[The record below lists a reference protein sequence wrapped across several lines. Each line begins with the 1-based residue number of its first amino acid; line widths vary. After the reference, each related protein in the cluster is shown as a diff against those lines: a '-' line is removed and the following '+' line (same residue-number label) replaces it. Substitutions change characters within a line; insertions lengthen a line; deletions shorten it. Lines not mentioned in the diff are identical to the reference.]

1 MRVTVIVAALLG
13 VFVADAA
20 AQGMDWASATTACE
34 AELAWATEFAG
45 KNYSGFETK
54 TAGHVEEYRRLV
66 ADLLREAAS
75 ASDPGSCDALLGRWT
90 SFFEDGHLSFGRGG
104 TASSEPLAGERTG
117 GEIRA
122 LFADWPTRPIT
133 ESAARDSLT
142 ALGADRS
149 PIEGVWES
157 GDGAYRVAVL
167 RAEESGGRY
176 VMSIL
181 RADSVWWLPGQVKA
195 ELEEVQEGPLR
206 IRFYMRDHSEES
218 WTGRVDR
225 NVLVMNG
232 RSLWFRLYP
241 VFPDDVVREEYLASL
256 NLRFKA
262 SDAGPGTVLVQ
273 LPSFEDPVRMD
284 SLFEAEGERIR
295 SAERLVIDLRGNGG
309 GSDYN
314 YRQLIPLIYTDPI
327 KITANAVLATEA
339 NIAANARL
347 AADTTRPASIRETL
361 GRQVEEM
368 KTVQGGWYP
377 FPDMVHEEPVVLE
390 RPSRVDVLVDG
401 GCASSCEQ
409 FLLAARQSRKVTIYG
424 TPTAGILDFGN
435 VRRAEMPGSP
445 LILYYPTTRSKRLPD
460 APVDGVGVLPDVHLP
475 ADESDPL
482 AWVFRQGGG

>member
-34 AELAWATEFAG
+34 AELAWATEFAA

-218 WTGRVDR
+218 WTGKRRPERTGHGPGVG
-225 NVLVMNG
+225 LVPVVPGAAG
-232 RSLWFRLYP
+232 RHSQRRLHGLAQPSLRGADAWPGNRGAAAA
-241 VFPDDVVREEYLASL
+241 VVR
-256 NLRFKA
+256 R
-262 SDAGPGTVLVQ
+262 
-273 LPSFEDPVRMD
+273 PVRMD
-284 SLFEAEGERIR
+284 SLFDAEGDRIR
-295 SAERLVIDLRGNGG
+295 GAERLLIDLQGERWWFRLQLPRAGSPPLHRPGPDRPRTRSWPRRPTSRRTRG
-309 GSDYN
+309 
-314 YRQLIPLIYTDPI
+314 
-327 KITANAVLATEA
+327 
-339 NIAANARL
+339 L
-347 AADTTRPASIRETL
+347 AADTTIPASIRE
-361 GRQVEEM
+361 
-368 KTVQGGWYP
+368 
-377 FPDMVHEEPVVLE
+377 
-390 RPSRVDVLVDG
+390 S
-401 GCASSCEQ
+401 
-409 FLLAARQSRKVTIYG
+409 
-424 TPTAGILDFGN
+424 
-435 VRRAEMPGSP
+435 
-445 LILYYPTTRSKRLPD
+445 
-460 APVDGVGVLPDVHLP
+460 
-475 ADESDPL
+475 
-482 AWVFRQGGG
+482 